1 MLTRAHKA
9 ILPGVVAGLSALLLA
24 GPAAARIPEGGQAS
38 KHRTA
43 RVGVLVAN
51 AVYVN
56 GCKDGTVPDSV
67 TGGDN
72 NNYDYF
78 GTPCGA

>member
-9 ILPGVVAGLSALLLA
+9 IVVGVVAGLAALLLA
-24 GPAAARIPEGGQAS
+24 GPAAARIPEGGQTV

-43 RVGVLVAN
+43 PVSVLAAN
-51 AVYVN
+51 TVYVN
-56 GCKDGTVPDSV
+56 GCKNGTIPDRL

-72 NNYDYF
+72 NNYEYF
-78 GTPCGA
+78 GAPCGP